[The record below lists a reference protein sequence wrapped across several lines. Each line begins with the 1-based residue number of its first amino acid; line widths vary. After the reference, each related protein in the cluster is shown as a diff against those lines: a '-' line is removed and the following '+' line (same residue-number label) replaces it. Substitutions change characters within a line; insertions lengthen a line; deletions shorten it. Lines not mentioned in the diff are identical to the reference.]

1 MLSFIYILFPT
12 LSIAIQSYFV
22 KFGEVKTLFEAK
34 DALDAQLIQIDDEH
48 KIIANAQYCYLSNR
62 TLYTEGQTFALST
75 VEQGSEVVSEDS
87 DLLIDMV
94 ILGENDIYGL
104 TINNRLFHVSLNS
117 KTTKT
122 YALNF
127 TNYSDSLPQLIGY
140 SNNLI
145 FAYSNYAFYLN
156 FDNLKQQTGI
166 QNWQSRQTRYYSE
179 IIDCYLFSAIGLDG
193 LEIYLLNQEYQS
205 YNLNNQSIGLL
216 AVDFRDFSIFKIKDS
231 NYILYILCKINGV
244 IVIDLT
250 ISNEE
255 ISSKLLLKNVGP
267 KNDGI
272 ALTINSGGSV
282 FVAYKT
288 KNQYYVIQFTV
299 EINSRK
305 WGSVNRF
312 NISNKILDI
321 DVNEEFILVQ
331 GFHTHFLIYYMDK
344 QNAIPFQLTSVKQFV
359 LADSNI
365 YGTTSKYLFQF
376 QPKIQPF
383 QIKCFIDKILAD
395 SKQFERKYKLL
406 YRTNQGWKQREFK
419 VRFNQSSQF
428 ISIQLLFFILLVV
441 VILILLCVAYNQCQN
456 QRQKL
461 KESQQLEQKIKS
473 LPQNRASKLLMPH
486 TFRATNTNAETRIN
500 TNNYQDEN
508 TMLERDM
515 KIS

>member
-22 KFGEVKTLFEAK
+22 KFGEVKTLFEAM

-48 KIIANAQYCYLSNR
+48 KIVTNAQYCYLSNR

-75 VEQGSEVVSEDS
+75 NEQGSEVVSEDS

-117 KTTKT
+117 KSTET
-122 YALNF
+122 YNLNF
-127 TNYSDSLPQLIGY
+127 TNYQDSLPQLIGY

-145 FAYSNYAFYLN
+145 FAYSNYAYNLN
-156 FDNLKQQTGI
+156 FDHHKQQQQSDI

-179 IIDCYLFSAIGLDG
+179 IVDSYLFSAIGSDG
-193 LEIYLLNQEYQS
+193 LDIYFVNQEYQS
-205 YNLNNQSIGLL
+205 YNLNNQTIGLL
-216 AVDFRDFSIFKIKDS
+216 AVDFRDFSISKVNDS
-231 NYILYILCKINGV
+231 YYILYILCKINGV

-250 ISNEE
+250 ISNIE

-272 ALTINSGGSV
+272 ALTINNGGSV

-288 KNQYYVIQFTV
+288 KNQYYVIQFTI

-321 DVNEEFILVQ
+321 DVNEVFIVVQ
-331 GFHTHFLIYYMDK
+331 GFHTHFLIYYLDK

-365 YGTTSKYLFQF
+365 YGTTSKYLFLF

-383 QIKCFIDKILAD
+383 QIKCFIDTD

-428 ISIQLLFFILLVV
+428 ISIQLLFFILLMI
-441 VILILLCVAYNQCQN
+441 VILILLCVAYHQCQN
-456 QRQKL
+456 QREKL

-486 TFRATNTNAETRIN
+486 TFRATNTNVETRIN

-508 TMLERDM
+508 TMLDRDM